1 MRLLLLSTFLFL
13 AIASPA
19 QLDVEKTAN
28 LMTRNWAPG
37 GVTHVDGQ
45 KVQVELRLNLI
56 NYPEHIEIRRENRIY
71 FVPLSELREFSLY
84 DSTSGHDRFF
94 AVAKLKN
101 DRFVAA
107 EYHFRK
113 SSGAIVTFRFI
124 RTTVHHAPIATAQV
138 PLGGAVIGVGPSQE
152 VYRNS
157 RIDEELLILNAVT
170 REALPLSGGNLLKVF
185 HPQKNEIKKFLKKEK
200 IKFSVYKDYL
210 RVIAYIDTLRL
221 SGTD

>member
-1 MRLLLLSTFLFL
+1 MRLLFLSAFLFL

-28 LMTRNWAPG
+28 LMTRDWTSG
-37 GVTHVDGQ
+37 EVTQVDGQ
-45 KVQVELRLNLI
+45 KVQLQLRLNLI
-56 NYPEHIEIRRENRIY
+56 NYPHHIELRRKGLIY

-84 DSTSGHDRFF
+84 DSSSGHERFF

-101 DRFVAA
+101 DQFVAA

-113 SSGAIVTFRFI
+113 SLGAIVTFRFI
-124 RTTVHHAPIATAQV
+124 HTTVHHAPIATAQV
-138 PLGGAVIGVGPSQE
+138 PLGGAVIGVGPSRE

-157 RIDEELLILNAVT
+157 RIDEELLILNALT
-170 REALPLSGGNLLKVF
+170 REALPLSGGNLLRVF

-210 RVIAYIDTLRL
+210 RVIAYIDTLPL
-221 SGTD
+221 PGTD